1 MTFGVKETKGVYIMS
16 KQEIMAAIKSLAGSQ
31 GFYERLYEHL
41 KEDENLLDYIAMQNI
56 KDTVDLVMFLEGE
69 W

>member
-1 MTFGVKETKGVYIMS
+1 MTKE
-16 KQEIMAAIKSLAGSQ
+16 EIMNTIKGLAGSQ
-31 GFYERLYEHL
+31 GFYSRLYEHL
-41 KEDENLLDYIAMQNI
+41 KEDENLLDFIARHNI

>member
-1 MTFGVKETKGVYIMS
+1 MTKE
-16 KQEIMAAIKSLAGSQ
+16 EIMDAIKGLAWSQ
-31 GFYERLYEHL
+31 GFYSRLYEHL
-41 KEDENLLDYIAMQNI
+41 KEDENLLDFIARHNI